1 MHKTLR
7 SLSLL
12 VLASTLSAQ
21 DDVNF
26 AEALMRR
33 GWEDLAEIVCL
44 QTERGSG
51 PEELRARAGFMYY
64 QILKGR
70 AQKSGRDEDFEAAED
85 YLKGLNRKYKNVMGA
100 TSGLDLL
107 LGQVTRAE
115 TYMGAARDA
124 ESEAE
129 TQEALA
135 RSREIFEEVLAEFE
149 QLTEKY
155 SSELEGVT
163 ERDILRDQGLTKK
176 ANDRDLAE
184 FLELKALK
192 SYSDVLAGVDDE
204 LRREVLQQALE
215 KGDVYYLDRYSPINV
230 SRWCWATIIY
240 GQLNLAMAE
249 LSEGSSQSTYFDAA
263 LEYFEEMSL
272 FRIRQMPDDPEIQ
285 KAIKDFVKEVS
296 LEAFY
301 YLVSA
306 CNMGSRLL
314 GDSRYLDRALV
325 FSDKALGGPNAGAR
339 GPRWEGEVESYWAR
353 RLLLEKAVTLTTA
366 GRALEGLE
374 ILIEEVE
381 RSEKSRE
388 RRDEWLGLDKFGV
401 AACQKMSEI
410 WESTDLDLPSR
421 CAVLSGKGFLF
432 RGDQEMA
439 ARAFASGVINVRGE
453 RDRDEAAEGLFEA
466 GMCYVRMEKE
476 LKAALIFEQIFRL
489 FPNAPISAKAA
500 TYAADYL
507 LKSQKKMTVAGSALK
522 DLIDAANR
530 KASEGGGENSVKILF
545 NTASNYEK
553 KGDYS
558 RAATTYASI
567 DPTFY
572 DEEAGQEVE
581 VDFYGKAQAKAGD
594 CYYKVFVKDGRTQ
607 DIESALEC
615 LEKAR
620 VWAEEKADIE
630 TLALCAFLTA
640 RVQLDPNQGDLEAA
654 VATVDETFDVIN
666 GQWQWRALA
675 RQLQVEALCRMGR
688 PDEAAEKLAEIEE
701 ALNQTS
707 DAQGA
712 YKNAV
717 LSLLRHHEQFAQDY
731 NVSTQAAAAE
741 VGKLRKTQKAMADRP
756 GAVAGLEQAIQHVQA
771 IQRETYAK
779 HLDAA
784 KNAAGYAT
792 IWAEQSQDL
801 DLSVRIWLA
810 SVLFIGHEYES
821 GIGVYEQLLTEAEAM
836 TSAQRAALPA
846 SKLNLAVC
854 YAETGRLKEAAEMLD
869 QLNVEQPKEY
879 GVLAERAR
887 IKMLLYQQQREQG
900 RPDPN
905 LLLGENGVKV
915 AYDDF
920 YLLLD
925 ELGQENY
932 DNVVGSFPA
941 EVKDYSIKRYQTI
954 YQMYLVK
961 YYNKDWAQVVQ
972 DIGFHETWNEFD
984 VLPRN
989 LVDQFM
995 RLKAD
1000 CIREGKLQ

>member
-7 SLSLL
+7 ALSLL

-21 DDVNF
+21 DDVSF

-64 QILKGR
+64 QILKAR
-70 AQKSGRDEDFEAAED
+70 AQKTGSEDDFEAAED
-85 YLKGLNRKYKNVMGA
+85 YLKGIQRKYKNTLGA
-100 TSGLDLL
+100 TTGLDLL
-107 LGQVTRAE
+107 LGQVSRAE
-115 TYMGAARDA
+115 TYMGSARDA
-124 ESEAE
+124 ESEEEAA
-129 TQEALA
+129 EALA
-135 RSREIFEEVLAEFE
+135 KSREIFEEVLAEFE
-149 QLTEKY
+149 KLTEKY
-155 SSELEGVT
+155 SSELEDVS
-163 ERDILRDQGLTKK
+163 ERDILRDSGLTKK

-192 SYSDVLAGVDDE
+192 SYSDVLTGVDDD
-204 LRREVLQQALE
+204 LRREVLKQALE

-240 GQLNLAMAE
+240 GQLNLSMAE
-249 LSEGSSQSTYFDAA
+249 LSEGSAQSTYFDAA

-272 FRIRQMPDDPEIQ
+272 FRIRQMPEDEEIQ
-285 KAIKDFVKEVS
+285 KSIKAFVKEVS

-306 CNMGSRLL
+306 CNFGSRVL

-325 FSDKALGGPNAGAR
+325 FADKALGGPNAGPR
-339 GPRWEGEVESYWAR
+339 GPRWEGEVESFWAR
-353 RLLLEKAVTLTTA
+353 RLLLEKAVTLTSA
-366 GRALEGLE
+366 GRSLEGLE
-374 ILIEEVE
+374 ILIQEVE
-381 RSEKSRE
+381 RSERSRE

-410 WESTDLDLPSR
+410 WESTDLELPSR
-421 CAVLSGKGFLF
+421 CAILSGKGFLF

-439 ARAFASGVINVRGE
+439 AKAFASGVSNVRGE

-466 GMCYVRMEKE
+466 GMCYVRMEQE

-489 FPNAPISAKAA
+489 FPNAPIAPKAA
-500 TYAADYL
+500 TYAADFL
-507 LKSQKKMTVAGSALK
+507 LKSQKKMKVASNALK

-530 KASEGGGENSVKILF
+530 KASEGGGGNATKIAFNS
-545 NTASNYEK
+545 ASNSEK
-553 KGDYS
+553 KGDFS
-558 RAATTYASI
+558 RAAVGYAGI
-567 DPTFY
+567 PPTFY
-572 DEEAGQEVE
+572 DEEAGKEVE
-581 VDFYGKAQAKAGD
+581 VEFYGKAQAKAGD
-594 CYYKVFVKDGRTQ
+594 CYYKVFLKDGRSD
-607 DIESALEC
+607 DIESALAC
-615 LEKAR
+615 LDLAR

-640 RVQLDPNQGDLEAA
+640 RVQLDPSQGDPEQA
-654 VATVDETFDVIN
+654 VSTVDETFDVIN

-675 RQLQVEALCRMGR
+675 RQLQVEALCRLGR
-688 PDEAAEKLAEIEE
+688 PDDAAKKLAEIEE
-701 ALNQTS
+701 ALSHTA

-717 LSLLRHHEQFAQDY
+717 LSLLRHHEQIAQAY
-731 NVSTQAAAAE
+731 NISTQAAAAE

-756 GAVAGLEQAIQHVQA
+756 GAVAGLEQAIAHVQR
-771 IQRETYAK
+771 IQKETYER

-784 KNAAGYAT
+784 LNAAGYAT
-792 IWAEQSQDL
+792 VWAEQSEDL
-801 DLSVRIWLA
+801 DLGVRIWLA
-810 SVLFIGHEYES
+810 SVLFIGHEYEA
-821 GIGVYEQLLTEAEAM
+821 GIGVYERLLSESEAM
-836 TSAQRAALPA
+836 TPQQRASLPA

-854 YAETGRLKEAAEMLD
+854 YAETGRLQEAAEMLD
-869 QLNVEQPKEY
+869 QLNEEQPKEY

-887 IKMLLYQQQREQG
+887 VKMLLYEEQRAKG

-905 LLLGENGVKV
+905 LLLGENGVKS
-915 AYDDF
+915 AFDDF

-932 DNVVGSFPA
+932 DKVVESFPA
-941 EVKDYSIKRYQTI
+941 EVKDYSIKKYQTI
-954 YQMYLVK
+954 YQMYLIK
-961 YYNKDWAQVVQ
+961 YYNKDWAQVVS
-972 DIGFHETWNEFD
+972 DITFHEKWNEFD
-984 VLPRN
+984 VLPRS

-995 RLKAD
+995 QLKED
-1000 CIREGKLQ
+1000 CKREGKL